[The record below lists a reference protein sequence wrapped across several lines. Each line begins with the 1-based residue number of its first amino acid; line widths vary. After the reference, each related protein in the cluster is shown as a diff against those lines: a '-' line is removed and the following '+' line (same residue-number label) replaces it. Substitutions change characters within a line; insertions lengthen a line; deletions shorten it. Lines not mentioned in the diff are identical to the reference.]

1 MSVPESSPKY
11 ISFFLTFL
19 LLTTFLL
26 SLGFTFSWVP
36 TVTCFLTITG
46 LFCVYLLM
54 NIPYER
60 VYHNLGLFSNC
71 ILVLCFAIW
80 TMLRDRY
87 NYLLD

>member
-19 LLTTFLL
+19 LLTTFLF

-36 TVTCFLTITG
+36 NVTYFLVIFG
-46 LFCVYLLM
+46 LFFVYLLM
-54 NIPYER
+54 NIPYKR
-60 VYHNLGLFSNC
+60 IYHNLGLFFNC
-71 ILVLCFAIW
+71 ILVLYFCIW
-80 TMLRDRY
+80 TLLRDRY